1 MATDRIKTNENVYF
15 RARKEAAI
23 YNEKLNSRG
32 NAADIMGISE
42 SSLADYELGLTKVV
56 PVDKVVLMADLYNAP
71 WLKTMYCKTECPIGK
86 CLPMPTE
93 STGIENVTLKLL
105 HALDDGKIDDVRSD
119 ILRIALDGKIDE
131 SEVFELKDIMSHL
144 DTLAKA
150 ITELRNI
157 CEATIKKE

>member
-23 YNEKLNSRG
+23 YSEKLNSRG

-71 WLKTMYCKTECPIGK
+71 WLKTMYCKTECPIGR

-93 STGIENVTLKLL
+93 STDIEKVTLRLL

-131 SEVFELKDIMSHL
+131 SEVFELKNIMSHL
-144 DTLAKA
+144 DMLAKT
-150 ITELRNI
+150 ISELRNI